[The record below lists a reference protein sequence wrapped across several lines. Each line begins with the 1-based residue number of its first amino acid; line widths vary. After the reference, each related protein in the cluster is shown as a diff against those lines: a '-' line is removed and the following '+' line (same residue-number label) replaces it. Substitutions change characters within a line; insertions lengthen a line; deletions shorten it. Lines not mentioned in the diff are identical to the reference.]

1 MNMFIKS
8 IAGIFGGGFKM
19 PKIIKDPEE
28 RILQAA
34 RKRLL
39 DSDLSSFSL
48 RGVAADCGIAVGTIY
63 NYFKNKESLM
73 AAVMA
78 QDWAKAREEAGR
90 DLAEAPSLREGLV
103 CICRKIRFFC
113 LLYQVVWSS
122 HPAGGDF
129 STRYRTRHE
138 LLLSQIREM
147 IRGLYE
153 RFEMPCPENRRTLFA
168 ELIIAGALHPEI
180 REEEIIE
187 III

>member
-28 RILQAA
+28 RILQAV

-39 DSDLSSFSL
+39 GSDLSSFSL
-48 RGVAADCGIAVGTIY
+48 RGVASDCGIAVGTIY
-63 NYFKNKESLM
+63 NYFKDKESLM

-78 QDWAKAREEAGR
+78 QDWAKAREEAR
-90 DLAEAPSLREGLV
+90 MELAEAPSLREGLV

-113 LLYQVVWSS
+113 LLYQEVWSS

-168 ELIIAGALHPEI
+168 ELIIAGAQHPEI

-187 III
+187 IIV

>member
-1 MNMFIKS
+1 
-8 IAGIFGGGFKM
+8 M
-19 PKIIKDPEE
+19 PKIIKDPED

-63 NYFKNKESLM
+63 NYFKDKESLM

-78 QDWAKAREEAGR
+78 QDWAQAREEAR
-90 DLAEAPSLREGLV
+90 MELAEAPSLREGLLQ
-103 CICRKIRFFC
+103 ICRGIRRYC
-113 LLYQVVWSS
+113 LLYRKVWSS
-122 HPAGGDF
+122 YPAGDGF
-129 STRYRTRHE
+129 STRYPRRHE

>member
-1 MNMFIKS
+1 
-8 IAGIFGGGFKM
+8 M
-19 PKIIKDPEE
+19 PKIIKDPED

-39 DSDLSSFSL
+39 DRDLSSFSL

-63 NYFKNKESLM
+63 NYFRDKESLM

-78 QDWAKAREEAGR
+78 QDWAKAREEAR
-90 DLAEAPSLREGLV
+90 MELAEAPSLREGLV

-113 LLYQVVWSS
+113 LLYQEVWSS

-129 STRYRTRHE
+129 STRYRMRHE
-138 LLLSQIREM
+138 LLLSQITEM
-147 IRGLYE
+147 IQGLYD
-153 RFEMPCPENRRTLFA
+153 RFGEPCPENRRTLYA
-168 ELIIAGALHPEI
+168 ELIIAGAQHPEI

-187 III
+187 IIV

>member
-39 DSDLSSFSL
+39 GSDLSSFSL
-48 RGVAADCGIAVGTIY
+48 RGVASDCGIAVGTIY
-63 NYFKNKESLM
+63 NYFKDKESLM

-113 LLYQVVWSS
+113 LLYQEVWSS

-129 STRYRTRHE
+129 STRHE

-147 IRGLYE
+147 ILGLYE
-153 RFEMPCPENRRTLFA
+153 RFEVPCPENRRTLFA
-168 ELIIAGALHPEI
+168 ELIIAGAQHPEI

-187 III
+187 IIV